1 MASGAFATNSWKVS
15 TGSWGTASNWSNGVP
30 DGSEQIKILGG
41 NTCTLDVAAVS
52 SNDFLNKI
60 SVGTTATQA
69 NLNIVA
75 GGSIT
80 SSVEIQVA
88 AGSGYVGAITQT
100 GGTLNLNGT
109 SSKDSKLELGYKS
122 STGSYTISGG
132 TIATNG
138 YSQLLVG
145 ASGSANGGIGTFTV
159 DGIGGSISVAK
170 LYVGVQ
176 DSAGS
181 YTGTG
186 TLAFDIDGGVSAI
199 QAGSVYIDPTD
210 LVAAVAN
217 LSVTKTGALPT
228 GNIILIDNT
237 GTSGIQGAFDNV
249 AWGSTITL
257 GGVAY
262 TLTNTYIGGLDG
274 LANDVALIVP
284 EPATIALLGLGLLAL
299 RRNKK

>member
-1 MASGAFATNSWKVS
+1 MRKCIGVLLVVCLMASGAFATNSWKVS

-176 DSAGS
+176 DSA
-181 YTGTG
+181 
-186 TLAFDIDGGVSAI
+186 
-199 QAGSVYIDPTD
+199 
-210 LVAAVAN
+210 
-217 LSVTKTGALPT
+217 ALPCPYPLYISLS
-228 GNIILIDNT
+228 GAQAVWSRIRSDR
-237 GTSGIQGAFDNV
+237 GWTSLLPYI
-249 AWGSTITL
+249 
-257 GGVAY
+257 Y
-262 TLTNTYIGGLDG
+262 THAGPSSRSIGKDSL
-274 LANDVALIVP
+274 
-284 EPATIALLGLGLLAL
+284 
-299 RRNKK
+299 